1 MNEGKKFEEQFK
13 ASLIKD
19 NFLVIRLPDPPQS
32 FNMGDNSLRFANK
45 NPYDLVVYKNP
56 NLYCLELKS
65 NKSKSISIQFDK
77 QEKGKD
83 IKLHQI
89 DGLTKASQNKG
100 VRSGFILNYRSTN
113 NTYYLDIKDFN
124 EFLRTSSKK
133 SINEND
139 VSKNGVLIPQ
149 TQIRVKYYYDFKRV
163 VELKKED
170 KYAT

>member
-1 MNEGKKFEEQFK
+1 
-13 ASLIKD
+13 
-19 NFLVIRLPDPPQS
+19 VIRIPDPPQS
-32 FNMGDNSLRFANK
+32 FNMGDSTLRFANK

-65 NKSKSISIQFDK
+65 NKSKSISIQFNK

-89 DGLTKASQNKG
+89 EGLTKASLNKG
-100 VRSGFILNYRSTN
+100 VKSGFILNYRSTN

-124 EFLRTSSKK
+124 EFLRATTKK

-139 VSKNGVLIPQ
+139 VVEKGVLIPQ
-149 TQIRVKYYYDFKRV
+149 ELIRVKYYYDFKRV
-163 VELKKED
+163 GERKE
-170 KYAT
+170 KEYAT

>member
-32 FNMGDNSLRFANK
+32 FNMGDTKLRFANK

-56 NLYCLELKS
+56 NLFCLELKS
-65 NKSKSISIQFDK
+65 NKSKSISIQFNK
-77 QEKGKD
+77 REKGKD

-89 DGLTKASQNKG
+89 EGLTKASQNKG
-100 VRSGFILNYRSTN
+100 VRSGFILNYRNTN
-113 NTYYLDIKDFN
+113 NTYFLDINDFN
-124 EFLRTSSKK
+124 EFLATSNKK

-139 VSKNGVLIPQ
+139 VSKKGVLIPQ
-149 TQIRVKYYYDFKRV
+149 ELVRVKYYYDFNRV
-163 VELKKED
+163 GEL
-170 KYAT
+170 T